1 MAFWGDVGFKVWP
14 WGHFHCTCAAL
25 YTSCHSIQSL
35 TLHKLIAH
43 STTPE
48 FNSIWESLS
57 GKRGVCVFV
66 STESTQHKEAD
77 MKCTRKI
84 MSSVGSL
91 TELSDTDISMPSVCS
106 EIKKCDIFLYI
117 RHMLWLC
124 HLRGRKKQSSQDQW
138 FEPSDVTHSKWPIYH
153 GCPSVNNECLIL
165 VTFNNTQLDSNT
177 YVWNDGKWWWNDG
190 NIISLT
196 QLQNQVLLYSSKVW
210 DR

>member
-1 MAFWGDVGFKVWP
+1 
-14 WGHFHCTCAAL
+14 
-25 YTSCHSIQSL
+25 
-35 TLHKLIAH
+35 
-43 STTPE
+43 
-48 FNSIWESLS
+48 
-57 GKRGVCVFV
+57 
-66 STESTQHKEAD
+66 
-77 MKCTRKI
+77 
-84 MSSVGSL
+84 
-91 TELSDTDISMPSVCS
+91 MPSVCS
-106 EIKKCDIFLYI
+106 EIEKYDIFLYI

-196 QLQNQVLLYSSKVW
+196 QTKSSFTLQFKRLGSLRFLNVSERGLLWSPRLHLFIQKYSKNRNIVK
-210 DR
+210 